1 MNLCCADS
9 WTISSNSL
17 SFLLEPQI
25 PVLLNLSKDPDVN
38 LPMKPLIF
46 SLAMGACLGGKS
58 LREKADIR

>member
-1 MNLCCADS
+1 MFSD
-9 WTISSNSL
+9 SL
-17 SFLLEPQI
+17 SFPIEPQI

-58 LREKADIR
+58 LCERADIK

>member
-1 MNLCCADS
+1 MFSD
-9 WTISSNSL
+9 SL
-17 SFLLEPQI
+17 SFPLEPQI

-58 LREKADIR
+58 LCERADIR